1 MENNEELDIVNIC
14 KTFWNKK
21 YIMAI
26 IIAVTIVIE
35 IIYTFAFTKP
45 MYKTTSKIVIDKS
58 DASIAESLPNSEVL
72 KQVANELQKD
82 FASISQEITAQYD
95 KATKTIEIEVQNK
108 NSEDS
113 YNITTKY
120 QELLKTSL
128 EEDYQIQKFDIVEEP
143 QLQEKAYNINHIK
156 DILVSLA
163 IGIVLDIIYLFV
175 LLNLSGISN
184 CEQIENLG
192 LISLGKIYEEKT
204 TENHITEN
212 EKQINELKKIM
223 TNIEL
228 NKISKN
234 PKTVLFTSIN
244 EKDGTSYAVSNLAV
258 RFAIAGKKV
267 LVIDSN
273 FNNETQYKIFD
284 MRNTKGLKN
293 CIKSNNV
300 THIQETKINN
310 VSLLSSGD
318 SNINEEILL
327 SENTAKV
334 LEELKQKYDIIL
346 IDSGSV
352 INNISSTVW
361 TTIVDSTI
369 LVTKCTRTR
378 QKDIMQAK
386 TTIEN
391 VNGKIAGVIINKYM

>member
-1 MENNEELDIVNIC
+1 MENNEELDILNIC
-14 KTFWNKK
+14 KTFWNKR

-26 IIAVTIVIE
+26 IVAVTLVIG

-45 MYKTTSKIVIDKS
+45 MYKTASKIVIDKS
-58 DASIAESLPNSEVL
+58 DASIAESLPNAEVL
-72 KQVANELQKD
+72 KQVGNELEKD
-82 FASISQEITAQYD
+82 FLLISKEITTKYD
-95 KATKTIEIEVQNK
+95 KTTKTIEIEIEDK

-113 YNITTKY
+113 YNMATKY
-120 QELLKTSL
+120 QEFLKTNL

-143 QLQEKAYNINHIK
+143 QLQEQAYNINHAK
-156 DILVSLA
+156 DILISLA

-212 EKQINELKKIM
+212 EKQIM